1 MRKPPYND
9 GNSPMTTLI
18 VTLSP
23 PGMPHNELAYA
34 LANNAQALSNHGSAP
49 LALLPRADETVLLL
63 PSDSVS
69 WHRVSLPKLS
79 RSLSAP
85 KLRSVLEGAI
95 EEHLLDDA
103 TAVHIASYRAAG
115 SADSAMSWLA
125 VCDKSWLLA
134 HLRSLQNAG
143 HRISRI
149 VPGAFPLDLQQ
160 PNANQTVTNGQA
172 RAHVSGTPEA
182 AIVTLADNTGVVSV
196 PLHHAR
202 TVWPALHTD
211 TLITAEPAVA
221 AAAENIF
228 NTKVTMVQTAQYAL
242 QAAQEARSYGVDLA
256 QGELAVKGRGRWLQ
270 QASTLL
276 RDLVAAPAWRAARI
290 GLALMLLVNIVG
302 LNAWA
307 WKERSALQTKRL
319 QTSQLLTQTF
329 PNVKAVV
336 DAPLQMQREVAALR
350 QASGAIGSRDME
362 SMYARYSTIV
372 TTGSAPTAI
381 EFVAGELTLKGSGL
395 DASQLSAHQA
405 KLRSAGLLAV
415 RSEDGRIVVTE
426 AAIQRAG
433 VVQ

>member
-1 MRKPPYND
+1 
-9 GNSPMTTLI
+9 MTTLI
-18 VTLSP
+18 VTLPSP
-23 PGMPHNELAYA
+23 GTAHSELAYA
-34 LANNAQALSNHGSAP
+34 VANNAQALSNHGSAP

-103 TAVHIASYRAAG
+103 SAVHIASYRASG
-115 SADSAMSWLA
+115 NADGTMSWLA
-125 VCDKSWLLA
+125 VCDKSWLLE

-149 VPGAFPLDLQQ
+149 VPSAFPLNVQQ
-160 PNANQTVTNGQA
+160 PNAHQTASSGQV
-172 RAHVSGTPEA
+172 RAHVSGIPEA
-182 AIVTLADNTGVVSV
+182 ANVSVADDTGVVSV

-242 QAAQEARSYGVDLA
+242 LAAQEARNHGVDLA
-256 QGELAVKGRGRWLQ
+256 QGELAVKGSGRWLQ

-276 RDLVAAPAWRAARI
+276 RELVSAPVWRAARM

-307 WKERSALQTKRL
+307 WKERSALQVKQL
-319 QTSQLLTQTF
+319 QKNQLLTQTF
-329 PNVKAVV
+329 PNVKVVV
-336 DAPLQMQREVAALR
+336 DAPLQMQRELVALR
-350 QASGAIGSRDME
+350 QSSGAAGSRDLE
-362 SMYARYSTIV
+362 SMYALYSSIV
-372 TTGSAPTAI
+372 ATGSSPTAI
-381 EFVAGELTLKGSGL
+381 EFAAGELTLKGSGL
-395 DASQLSAHQA
+395 DASQLTTHQA
-405 KLRSAGLLAV
+405 RLRSAGLSAV
-415 RSEDGRIVVTE
+415 RSDDGRIVVTE
-426 AAIQRAG
+426 VAAQRAG
-433 VVQ
+433 VLQ